1 MFLNKI
7 LPLLEEWFFG
17 EEEKLAKLIATFC
30 TGYPGPLK
38 YRADN
43 EWVEIATK
51 GKSAE

>member
-17 EEEKLAKLIATFC
+17 EEEKLAKLVASFC
-30 TGYPGPLK
+30 TGYPGQLK
-38 YRADN
+38 YLKEN
-43 EWVEIATK
+43 EWVAIATK